1 LQDSIFTIREAAI
14 ENFKELSKIFGA
26 FWASRFAVPK
36 LVALHT
42 DANYLHR
49 QTPLFGMATLAP
61 VINPD
66 IIRRQFL
73 PVLITLSQDRVANIR
88 MNVAKSIQ
96 ALTPT
101 VAA

>member
-1 LQDSIFTIREAAI
+1 
-14 ENFKELSKIFGA
+14 
-26 FWASRFAVPK
+26 VPK